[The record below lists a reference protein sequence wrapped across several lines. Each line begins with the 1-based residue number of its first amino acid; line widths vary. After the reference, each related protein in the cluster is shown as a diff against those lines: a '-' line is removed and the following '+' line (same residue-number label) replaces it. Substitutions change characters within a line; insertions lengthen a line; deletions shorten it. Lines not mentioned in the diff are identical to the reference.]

1 MAQTQPDL
9 TTNLLPGE
17 PRGLRA
23 WILTDGKAGD
33 EEQCRAVAEALDL
46 SPILRRVAPRA
57 LFAWLM
63 PWGPV
68 DPGEAADR
76 PESPIAP
83 PWPDL
88 AIASGRRAV
97 PYLRAVKRGSG
108 GRSFTAFLK
117 DPRTGPGAADFVWAP
132 EHDAVAG
139 PNVLKTLT
147 SPHRMSPARLVAA
160 RAAPD
165 PRLAALERPRAAIL
179 VGGPARHVPFT
190 VETERRFLEALA
202 GLARSGVSLMITPS
216 RRTPVSLRT
225 ELARFAAAEGAF
237 CWDGAGD
244 NPYPSMLA
252 LADAILVT
260 ADSVNMLSEAVA
272 TGAPVHLFGLQGG
285 SARHRTFVAAL
296 ERHGAVRA
304 FRGMLEA
311 FSYVP
316 LDSTPVIAQAL
327 GDAFAAHRARLGSGG
342 GNGPAR
348 RGDGAY
354 PR

>member
-1 MAQTQPDL
+1 MAPTQPDL
-9 TTNLLPGE
+9 TTTSLPTVAGGI
-17 PRGLRA
+17 RS

-33 EEQCRAVAEALDL
+33 EEQCLAVAEALDL
-46 SPILRRVAPRA
+46 RPEFRRVAPQA
-57 LFAWLM
+57 PFTWLM

-68 DPGEAADR
+68 DPREAPER
-76 PESPIAP
+76 PQSPIAP

-117 DPRTGPGAADFVWAP
+117 DPRTGPRTADFIWAP
-132 EHDAVAG
+132 DHDPIAG

-147 SPHRMSPARLVAA
+147 SPHRMSPSRLAAA

-165 PRLAALERPRAAIL
+165 PRLAALEAPRLAIL
-179 VGGPARHVPFT
+179 VGGPGRHVRFT
-190 VETERRFLEALA
+190 EADGRRLLGVLA

-216 RRTPVSLRT
+216 RRTPQALRA
-225 ELARFAAAEGAF
+225 ELAGLAASQGGF
-237 CWDGAGD
+237 CWDGGGE

-252 LADAILVT
+252 LAESILVT
-260 ADSVNMLSEAVA
+260 ADSVNMLSEAAA
-272 TGAPVHLFGLQGG
+272 TGAPVHLFGLAGG
-285 SARHRTFVAAL
+285 SARHRAFVAGL
-296 ERHGAVRA
+296 VGHGAVRA
-304 FRGMLEA
+304 FRGTLEA

-327 GDAFAAHRARLGSGG
+327 GDAFAAHRAGLRSAV

-348 RGDGAY
+348 RG
-354 PR
+354 